1 MAFVATVI
9 RHDLLYVLGV
19 IPQAV
24 VERFWIWQ
32 PITYMFMH
40 AGPTHILFN
49 MLGIWMFGVELE
61 RLWGTKF
68 FVRYYAVTGIGA
80 AITTILVSFLPFEIT
95 QATYRTVTVGASGAL
110 FGILLAFALYY
121 PDRPILMA
129 LIFPI
134 PAKYFVIIIGALS
147 YFSSPGGVR
156 ARGTPGRVDFRLPL
170 PPGWKGRAHGGNQVP
185 ISEVED
191 EPSSPQI
198 RRCTRAV
205 DPTGTARCTD
215 IAQRRFLAW
224 LAAGLLIRLIA
235 LPLEGTEDVLVWKT
249 WSYGALH
256 QGVSRLYGV
265 GGHPPERGLVRWGD
279 PFHDR

>member
-1 MAFVATVI
+1 MPRYSRSQSLSYSFGPGPITPAVKWIIWINVAAFVATVI

-80 AITTILVSFLPFEIT
+80 AITTILVSFLPFEVT
-95 QATYRTVTVGASGAL
+95 HATYRTVTVGASGAL

-147 YFSSPGGVR
+147 YFSSPGGV
-156 ARGTPGRVDFRLPL
+156 AHAAHLGGLIFGYLYLQGGRGGLTAEIKYRYLKWKMNRLRRKFDVYSGGRSD
-170 PPGWKGRAHGGNQVP
+170 W
-185 ISEVED
+185 
-191 EPSSPQI
+191 
-198 RRCTRAV
+198 
-205 DPTGTARCTD
+205 
-215 IAQRRFLAW
+215 
-224 LAAGLLIRLIA
+224 
-235 LPLEGTEDVLVWKT
+235 
-249 WSYGALH
+249 
-256 QGVSRLYGV
+256 
-265 GGHPPERGLVRWGD
+265 
-279 PFHDR
+279 DRKVH